1 MGLLF
6 LYGFLTILLSFL
18 CSILEAVLL
27 SVNPTFIKIKIKEGL
42 KYAENLQKLKNSI
55 DEPLVIILTLNT
67 IAHTVGAIMVGV
79 QAKITYASLNI
90 DNSYSFLGAI
100 ITEETLIGFVSTIM
114 TILVLIL
121 SEIIP
126 KTIGVKFARKL
137 SINIAPV
144 IYYINKIMFPIT
156 YVFNGLSK
164 YLIKLTSPLVL
175 DSQSSFENE
184 SKVTSLIDIGEDE
197 GSIKKSE
204 SKIIDNLLKLQKIN
218 LIKILTPEPDL
229 LIMPVETS
237 RIDAL
242 VEIRKRRLSRIPI
255 FKGDT
260 DNVIGILHSKD
271 LLNSQV
277 DDISAI
283 LHEPYFVPDKKNVFQ
298 LLQEFQVKKTHIAI
312 VLDEYGRLEGVVTLE
327 DILQEIFGQIENE
340 RELNNNLIDYKK
352 DQLEIGGGLRIIDF
366 NESCLYAALRS
377 GGLKAL
383 GEEISSSL
391 IPENLDIE
399 TVGGFIFTNIGRLP
413 VEGENIINGSIKLTV
428 LKVLYFVFKSSSNII
443 HLSLS
448 VSKNS
453 FKTFRCE

>member
-1 MGLLF
+1 MNDQYLFFIIIFLLAILSAF
-6 LYGFLTILLSFL
+6 FSITESSIFSLQRYQVNLIKKKSSSGKLLESFINNPGTIIATILLLDEIINVAITSLISSRFNSAL
-18 CSILEAVLL
+18 TGKLSPEIISIIAILV
-27 SVNPTFIKIKIKEGL
+27 TFI
-42 KYAENLQKLKNSI
+42 
-55 DEPLVIILTLNT
+55 
-67 IAHTVGAIMVGV
+67 
-79 QAKITYASLNI
+79 
-90 DNSYSFLGAI
+90 F
-100 ITEETLIGFVSTIM
+100 
-114 TILVLIL
+114 ILVFC
-121 SEIIP
+121 EIIP

-137 SINIAPV
+137 SINIAPI

-283 LHEPYFVPDKKNVFQ
+283 LHVPYFVPDK
-298 LLQEFQVKKTHIAI
+298 
-312 VLDEYGRLEGVVTLE
+312 
-327 DILQEIFGQIENE
+327 
-340 RELNNNLIDYKK
+340 
-352 DQLEIGGGLRIIDF
+352 
-366 NESCLYAALRS
+366 
-377 GGLKAL
+377 
-383 GEEISSSL
+383 
-391 IPENLDIE
+391 
-399 TVGGFIFTNIGRLP
+399 
-413 VEGENIINGSIKLTV
+413 
-428 LKVLYFVFKSSSNII
+428 
-443 HLSLS
+443 
-448 VSKNS
+448 
-453 FKTFRCE
+453 

>member
-1 MGLLF
+1 MNDQYLFFIIIFLLAILSAF
-6 LYGFLTILLSFL
+6 FSITESSIFSLQRYQVNLIKKKSSSGKLLESFINNPGTIIATILLLDEIINVAITSLISSRFNSAL
-18 CSILEAVLL
+18 TGKLSPEIISIIAILV
-27 SVNPTFIKIKIKEGL
+27 TFI
-42 KYAENLQKLKNSI
+42 
-55 DEPLVIILTLNT
+55 
-67 IAHTVGAIMVGV
+67 
-79 QAKITYASLNI
+79 
-90 DNSYSFLGAI
+90 F
-100 ITEETLIGFVSTIM
+100 
-114 TILVLIL
+114 ILVFC
-121 SEIIP
+121 EIIP

-137 SINIAPV
+137 SINIAPI

-164 YLIKLTSPLVL
+164 YLIK
-175 DSQSSFENE
+175 
-184 SKVTSLIDIGEDE
+184 LIDIGEDE

-260 DNVIGILHSKD
+260 DNVIGIHHSKD

-352 DQLEIGGGLRIIDF
+352 NQLEIGGGLRIIDF

-428 LKVLYFVFKSSSNII
+428 LKVENNRITRIKVERVQN
-443 HLSLS
+443 
-448 VSKNS
+448 
-453 FKTFRCE
+453 

>member
-1 MGLLF
+1 MNDQYLFFIIIFLLAILSAF
-6 LYGFLTILLSFL
+6 FSITESSIFSLQRYQVNLIKKKSSSGKLLESFINNPGTIIATILLLDEIINVAITSLISSRFNSAL
-18 CSILEAVLL
+18 TGKLSPEIISIIAILV
-27 SVNPTFIKIKIKEGL
+27 TFI
-42 KYAENLQKLKNSI
+42 
-55 DEPLVIILTLNT
+55 
-67 IAHTVGAIMVGV
+67 
-79 QAKITYASLNI
+79 
-90 DNSYSFLGAI
+90 F
-100 ITEETLIGFVSTIM
+100 
-114 TILVLIL
+114 ILVFC
-121 SEIIP
+121 EIIP

-137 SINIAPV
+137 SINIAPI

-197 GSIKKSE
+197 GSIKKRE

-352 DQLEIGGGLRIIDF
+352 NQLEIGGGLRIIDF

-413 VEGENIINGSIKLTV
+413 VEGESIINGSIKLTV
-428 LKVLYFVFKSSSNII
+428 LKVENNRITRIKVERVQN
-443 HLSLS
+443 
-448 VSKNS
+448 
-453 FKTFRCE
+453 

>member
-1 MGLLF
+1 M
-6 LYGFLTILLSFL
+6 Y
-18 CSILEAVLL
+18 
-27 SVNPTFIKIKIKEGL
+27 KR
-42 KYAENLQKLKNSI
+42 Q
-55 DEPLVIILTLNT
+55 
-67 IAHTVGAIMVGV
+67 
-79 QAKITYASLNI
+79 
-90 DNSYSFLGAI
+90 
-100 ITEETLIGFVSTIM
+100 
-114 TILVLIL
+114 
-121 SEIIP
+121 
-126 KTIGVKFARKL
+126 
-137 SINIAPV
+137 
-144 IYYINKIMFPIT
+144 
-156 YVFNGLSK
+156 
-164 YLIKLTSPLVL
+164 
-175 DSQSSFENE
+175 
-184 SKVTSLIDIGEDE
+184 
-197 GSIKKSE
+197 
-204 SKIIDNLLKLQKIN
+204 
-218 LIKILTPEPDL
+218 
-229 LIMPVETS
+229 VETS

-352 DQLEIGGGLRIIDF
+352 NQLEIGGGLRIIDF

-428 LKVLYFVFKSSSNII
+428 LKVENNRITRIKVERVQN
-443 HLSLS
+443 
-448 VSKNS
+448 
-453 FKTFRCE
+453 

>member
-1 MGLLF
+1 
-6 LYGFLTILLSFL
+6 
-18 CSILEAVLL
+18 
-27 SVNPTFIKIKIKEGL
+27 
-42 KYAENLQKLKNSI
+42 
-55 DEPLVIILTLNT
+55 
-67 IAHTVGAIMVGV
+67 
-79 QAKITYASLNI
+79 
-90 DNSYSFLGAI
+90 
-100 ITEETLIGFVSTIM
+100 
-114 TILVLIL
+114 
-121 SEIIP
+121 
-126 KTIGVKFARKL
+126 
-137 SINIAPV
+137 
-144 IYYINKIMFPIT
+144 MFPIT
-156 YVFNGLSK
+156 YVFNGLSR

-352 DQLEIGGGLRIIDF
+352 NQLEIGGGLRIIDF

-413 VEGENIINGSIKLTV
+413 VEGESIINGSIKLTV
-428 LKVLYFVFKSSSNII
+428 LKVENNRITRII
-443 HLSLS
+443 
-448 VSKNS
+448 VERVQN
-453 FKTFRCE
+453 